1 MKLSHFKM
9 YMKVY
14 KDSKRRID
22 TDNYTPKFIND
33 GFTESGLIVD
43 DDSEHLY
50 SLTIEAGYDKEHPR
64 TEIILNYD

>member
-9 YMKVY
+9 YMKIY
-14 KDSKRRID
+14 KDSKRRVD
-22 TDNYTPKFIND
+22 LDNLTPKFIQD
-33 GFTESGLIVD
+33 GFTESGFIVD

-50 SLTIEAGYDKEHPR
+50 SLTIEAGCDKKHPR